1 MKYERYGGI
10 LKEKHGL
17 YDKSKH
23 KKWCPMLLSNDFHG
37 VFAYRGQQ
45 DQQQKKGQDMN
56 ESIIRDYQ
64 QDDDTRGHLLQVRY
78 KWQ

>member
-23 KKWCPMLLSNDFHG
+23 KKWCPTSPQEEDLACPH
-37 VFAYRGQQ
+37 A
-45 DQQQKKGQDMN
+45 QKC
-56 ESIIRDYQ
+56 
-64 QDDDTRGHLLQVRY
+64 L
-78 KWQ
+78 